1 MYIRVGTG
9 HNMAWG
15 DCHYYVYQKRK
26 SRYHDI
32 IDEREDAIKDA
43 IERHKENNIY
53 EFTYKGKLPE
63 KIDGIPLSCDTDK
76 TIPMQIFSISGLF
89 ISKSC
94 NFCLKPSI
102 NFSLLFRCPLT
113 RATFF

>member
-26 SRYHDI
+26 SKYHDI

-53 EFTYKGKLPE
+53 VSSGNRAYFRVTIEQLRKL
-63 KIDGIPLSCDTDK
+63 
-76 TIPMQIFSISGLF
+76 
-89 ISKSC
+89 
-94 NFCLKPSI
+94 
-102 NFSLLFRCPLT
+102 
-113 RATFF
+113 

>member
-43 IERHKENNIY
+43 IERHKEYDIY
-53 EFTYKGKLPE
+53 VSSGNRAYFRV
-63 KIDGIPLSCDTDK
+63 
-76 TIPMQIFSISGLF
+76 TIEQLRKM
-89 ISKSC
+89 
-94 NFCLKPSI
+94 
-102 NFSLLFRCPLT
+102 
-113 RATFF
+113 

>member
-32 IDEREDAIKDA
+32 TDEREDAIKDA
-43 IERHKENNIY
+43 IERHKEYDIY
-53 EFTYKGKLPE
+53 VSSGNRAYFRVTIEQLRKL
-63 KIDGIPLSCDTDK
+63 
-76 TIPMQIFSISGLF
+76 
-89 ISKSC
+89 
-94 NFCLKPSI
+94 
-102 NFSLLFRCPLT
+102 
-113 RATFF
+113 

>member
-1 MYIRVGTG
+1 MTIRVGTG

-43 IERHKENNIY
+43 IERHKEYDIY
-53 EFTYKGKLPE
+53 VSSGNRAYFKVTIEQLRKL
-63 KIDGIPLSCDTDK
+63 
-76 TIPMQIFSISGLF
+76 
-89 ISKSC
+89 
-94 NFCLKPSI
+94 
-102 NFSLLFRCPLT
+102 
-113 RATFF
+113 

>member
-26 SRYHDI
+26 SKYHDI

-43 IERHKENNIY
+43 IKRHKENDIY
-53 EFTYKGKLPE
+53 VSSGNRAYFRV
-63 KIDGIPLSCDTDK
+63 
-76 TIPMQIFSISGLF
+76 TIEQLRKM
-89 ISKSC
+89 
-94 NFCLKPSI
+94 
-102 NFSLLFRCPLT
+102 
-113 RATFF
+113 